1 MSSGLAV
8 LLAGCGCGCRRPPLA
23 ALPRVIGLKSAPL
36 SPLTRWCWP
45 FPASSAQLVVDRECW
60 SSCEAR
66 SLDERVALTPK
77 HETIHWSSVSRPATM
92 RRKSRILL
100 CFAVL
105 WILGIAYYFYSG
117 TTLHRK
123 VGWGFT
129 ALLMMN
135 TGMYK
140 RTPGSTRL
148 GLFCSC
154 FAFGF
159 RVKTLPPRRCESR

>member
-1 MSSGLAV
+1 MELIYSMLSCCVMLIMTVPFRAVTLFNTEFDSVLMSSGLGV
-8 LLAGCGCGCRRPPLA
+8 LPAGCGWVSRRPPPA

-45 FPASSAQLVVDRECW
+45 FPASSAQLVVDRERW
-60 SSCEAR
+60 SSGEAR

-77 HETIHWSSVSRPATM
+77 HEAIQWSSASRPAAM

-123 VGWGFT
+123 VGWALA

-135 TGMYK
+135 TGM
-140 RTPGSTRL
+140 
-148 GLFCSC
+148 
-154 FAFGF
+154 
-159 RVKTLPPRRCESR
+159 